1 MRKNDDL
8 MPISKFI
15 KILLVVIFFLGAIYL
30 ITEKLVKK
38 DKTSNEVK
46 TTYNEIVVG
55 NSMTQKDTNYYVLY
69 YNPETNIA
77 GYLDSWQSAYIE
89 AKKPIKLYY
98 VDLSKTINKKFM
110 VSDNSNPNATL
121 ASELRLK
128 NGTLIIIA
136 NGQIT
141 NYVEDLQEIYEL
153 LK

>member
-15 KILLVVIFFLGAIYL
+15 KILLVVIFFLGTIYL

-38 DKTSNEVK
+38 DKTSNETK

-69 YNPETNIA
+69 YDPETNIA
-77 GYLDSWQSAYIE
+77 GYLDSWQLAYIE

-98 VDLSKTINKKFM
+98 VDLSKTVNKKFII
-110 VSDNSNPNATL
+110 SDNSNPNATL